1 MSAELVSVMLEEE
14 SLPPLRTSSMDSG
27 LRAALT
33 GEMIIA
39 FKLFCIKLKAFS
51 VPSMPSVTL
60 LFVTNC

>member
-14 SLPPLRTSSMDSG
+14 SLPPPRTSSMDSG

-39 FKLFCIKLKAFS
+39 FKSFCIKLKAS
-51 VPSMPSVTL
+51 SAV
-60 LFVTNC
+60 